1 MNWLL
6 VLQCS
11 KMGYKVASILYIH
24 HCSKVIG
31 ISKKTLFERMF
42 LFSLQL
48 FLHRIYRLM
57 TSVIIKR
64 NVLHVLLLAV
74 TRVLVTLP
82 HFFFI
87 RTGVA
92 CFQKSQTLTRHSTSW
107 FIFHLTCFL
116 VLLQQCLDSTSGYSS
131 LTQNLSLWFP
141 CSCNITTL
149 CLVACRHL
157 SHFGI

>member
-1 MNWLL
+1 
-6 VLQCS
+6 
-11 KMGYKVASILYIH
+11 MGYKVASILYIH

-92 CFQKSQTLTRHSTSW
+92 CFQKSQTLTRHSTAPSS
-107 FIFHLTCFL
+107 TACFFFL
-116 VLLQQCLDSTSGYSS
+116 SLSDVTLRYFSS
-131 LTQNLSLWFP
+131 LFVSFLGRPLLGLSSTCPVSWCFFNSAWIP
-141 CSCNITTL
+141 
-149 CLVACRHL
+149 HL
-157 SHFGI
+157 DTPVWRKI